1 MQLFLFVQKFYDIL
15 SILRVKTLNDIERQ
29 FYDSILND
37 YISFFNNCLD
47 KEEQVDALYL
57 VTRLINDK
65 SFNNGDFDLI
75 TLKEL
80 KHLLTINL

>member
-1 MQLFLFVQKFYDIL
+1 MQLFLFVQGFYETL
-15 SILRVKTLNDIERQ
+15 NILRVKSLNDIERE
-29 FYDSILND
+29 FYDNILSD

-47 KEEQVDALYL
+47 KEEQANTLYL

-65 SFNNGDFDLI
+65 TFNNGDFDLR

-80 KHLLTINL
+80 KHLMIINL